1 MAHYAVRE
9 SPPLRGEI
17 PIGTSKNAVLPI
29 MCGALLTG
37 DDVRIEKPPQLTDVT
52 TLTSLLRACGC
63 NTTQEKDALV
73 LRADVLRNP
82 QDDADVRRMRAS
94 VLVLGPLLARLGEA
108 QLRRL
113 LTLQGRDDLLS
124 CLPALMAQHP
134 PLTLGELQ
142 INGRD
147 LTAAG
152 LPAGAELGRT
162 LNALHRRVLLGE
174 LPNERGAL
182 LAAATKMKT

>member
-63 NTTQEKDALV
+63 RATQEKDALV
-73 LRADVLRNP
+73 LRADALRNP
-82 QDDADVRRMRAS
+82 QDDADVRRVSAEHYVSISTLCRMREKVYRAW
-94 VLVLGPLLARLGEA
+94 
-108 QLRRL
+108 
-113 LTLQGRDDLLS
+113 
-124 CLPALMAQHP
+124 
-134 PLTLGELQ
+134 
-142 INGRD
+142 
-147 LTAAG
+147 
-152 LPAGAELGRT
+152 
-162 LNALHRRVLLGE
+162 
-174 LPNERGAL
+174 
-182 LAAATKMKT
+182 